1 MPSSD
6 NPRYDA
12 DNKGG
17 QVTRRLVNRRGR
29 GRGSA
34 RARVAAILVTGGRT
48 FPRPRPCA
56 TIESRKGR
64 ACVSDGE
71 RRTLFTTAEAA
82 AMLGI
87 AHGTVKNAIKRGV
100 LAHEAIHPRLNMVT
114 LEAIETYR
122 RERLGQRGG
131 YRPGAGRRPMPEPE
145 ATAGE
150 EQQDA
155 E

>member
-34 RARVAAILVTGGRT
+34 RASVAEILVTGGRT
-48 FPRPRPCA
+48 FPRPLPCA

-71 RRTLFTTAEAA
+71 RRTLFTAAEAA
-82 AMLGI
+82 AMLGVSPNTI
-87 AHGTVKNAIKRGV
+87 RSAIKRGIM
-100 LAHEAIHPRLNMVT
+100 AYEPINPRLNLVT

-131 YRPGAGRRPMPEPE
+131 YRPGAGRRPTPEPD
-145 ATAGE
+145 APAGE
-150 EQQDA
+150 ERRDV

>member
-1 MPSSD
+1 
-6 NPRYDA
+6 
-12 DNKGG
+12 
-17 QVTRRLVNRRGR
+17 
-29 GRGSA
+29 
-34 RARVAAILVTGGRT
+34 
-48 FPRPRPCA
+48 
-56 TIESRKGR
+56 
-64 ACVSDGE
+64 
-71 RRTLFTTAEAA
+71 
-82 AMLGI
+82 MLGI